1 MLFFNQ
7 EVIKMSDNIVS
18 IKQGFDKKTLDN
30 IKFFVNILENQ
41 NHSDCT
47 AFRMSIFPSY
57 HKLDEMQRLMLDGI
71 FVGMLYQLKDQ
82 LANIEINDNFRESD
96 FSELLEIAIKDS
108 KSNDPF
114 SLVVPFKTST
124 LTVVIVP
131 TLGRLIVTE
140 FYVDFRSGVQRA
152 FELYAKSVNIN
163 IEQIWG

>member
-1 MLFFNQ
+1 
-7 EVIKMSDNIVS
+7 MSNNVS
-18 IKQGFDKKTLDN
+18 FKKGLDKKTLDN
-30 IKFFVNILENQ
+30 IKFFVNILESQ
-41 NHSDCT
+41 NHPDCINY
-47 AFRMSIFPSY
+47 RMSIFPSY
-57 HKLDEMQRLMLDGI
+57 HNLDESQHCYMLDGI

-163 IEQIWG
+163 IEQIWS